1 MRRFIKDSI
10 EDSIR
15 LKQEIY
21 QSQEFLDEIL
31 HVGEETISTL
41 KKGGKVLLCGNGGS
55 ASDAQHLAAEFVSRF
70 RIDREPLPAIAL
82 NCNASILTSI
92 GNDYAYKRIFERQV
106 QALGRPGDILWCFTT
121 TGNSKNILL
130 AMKAAKAVGIKT
142 VGFLGG
148 NGGECLE
155 YCDFSFLVPGADTPR
170 IQESHIM
177 IGHILCD
184 CIEKAMFGEKNR
196 GGMERL

>member
-1 MRRFIKDSI
+1 MREFIKDSI
-10 EDSIR
+10 KDSIR

-31 HVGEETISTL
+31 HVGEETIAAL
-41 KKGGKVLLCGNGGS
+41 RNGGKVLLCGNGGS
-55 ASDAQHLAAEFVSRF
+55 ASDAQHLTAEFVSRF

-92 GNDYAYKRIFERQV
+92 GNDYAYEFIFERQV
-106 QALGRPGDILWCFTT
+106 RALGRAGDILWCFST
-121 TGNSKNILL
+121 TGNSENIAL
-130 AMKAAKAVGIKT
+130 AMKMAQTIGIKT

-148 NGGECLE
+148 SGGQCLD
-155 YCDFSFLVPGADTPR
+155 YCDFSFLVPGTDTPR

-184 CIEKAMFGEKNR
+184 CVEKTLFDK
-196 GGMERL
+196 

>member
-1 MRRFIKDSI
+1 MREFIKDSI

-31 HVGEETISTL
+31 RVGEETIDTL
-41 KKGGKVLLCGNGGS
+41 KNGGKVLLCGNGGS
-55 ASDAQHLAAEFVSRF
+55 ASDAQHLTAEFVSRF
-70 RIDREPLPAIAL
+70 RIDRKPLPAVAL

-92 GNDYAYKRIFERQV
+92 GNDYAYELIFARQV

-121 TGNSKNILL
+121 TGNSKNIAL
-130 AMKAAKAVGIKT
+130 ALKTARTMGIKT

-148 NGGECLE
+148 SGGQCLE
-155 YCDFSFLVPGADTPR
+155 HCDFSFLVPGKDTPR

-184 CIEKAMFGEKNR
+184 CIEKTLFGK
-196 GGMERL
+196 